1 VRDMRRKNDRQIKKE
16 SIGVLVFGIVAI
28 FVGFFI
34 LAYPLMPAKPLE
46 EYTEKEIVISQID
59 YHHGG
64 RYGASYHYIITED
77 GERYNIT
84 NPTVIF
90 LPPLSRYIFSIKT
103 VEETKVSVF
112 NFDLTQLAPEI
123 KTSLG
128 TPTVTTFDPTL
139 ALAGEDIDG
148 FSKPIVRYSSVP
160 SAHISAA
167 VKAYAVGRGAYLER
181 SSAYLK
187 LALLTLI
194 DDGET
199 EYSPL
204 VKETVAYIKSNLSD
218 HLMTN
223 ESIARALNYHPYYLN
238 RVIKRELGVSLRSY
252 VIGVR
257 LDAACHAL
265 CEGVDGISEVAA
277 RVGFLSPSYFVKMF
291 KNREG
296 VTPREYRKMNRSVQ
310 L

>member
-1 VRDMRRKNDRQIKKE
+1 MKATELNPHIRH
-16 SIGVLVFGIVAI
+16 
-28 FVGFFI
+28 
-34 LAYPLMPAKPLE
+34 AKRHRSTFTVKREMSVCYDARLFYFE
-46 EYTEKEIVISQID
+46 NAEGTLTVNGEK
-59 YHHGG
+59 
-64 RYGASYHYIITED
+64 
-77 GERYNIT
+77 YNIT

-128 TPTVTTFDPTL
+128 TPTVTTFDPCL
-139 ALAGEDIDG
+139 ALKGEDIDG
-148 FSKPIVRYSSVP
+148 FSKPIVRYSSAAT
-160 SAHISAA
+160 AHISAA

-187 LALLTLI
+187 LALLSLI

-204 VKETVAYIKSNLSD
+204 VKETLAYIKANLSD

-238 RVIKRELGVSLRSY
+238 RVIKRELGVPLRSY
-252 VIGVR
+252 IISAR
-257 LDAACHAL
+257 LDAAAREL
-265 CEGVDGISEVAA
+265 VSGEDSVSEVAE
-277 RVGFLSPSYFVKMF
+277 RVGFQSPSYFVKAF
-291 KNREG
+291 KEREG
-296 VTPREYRKMNRSVQ
+296 VTPRAYRQKNRTVQ